1 MSDHHDMLMN
11 VGHTHDMLMNML
23 ATHML
28 NHLVGHM
35 LMHHYMYTT
44 TNQPMGLWPRLI
56 FYHHMYSRQLSRCS
70 MFHAGHYLDDKE
82 ICYLSTVIVT
92 ANVC

>member
-1 MSDHHDMLMN
+1 MVCIPTLGNLGIHI
-11 VGHTHDMLMNML
+11 G
-23 ATHML
+23 
-28 NHLVGHM
+28 
-35 LMHHYMYTT
+35 MHHAMSTQP
-44 TNQPMGLWPRLI
+44 NQPMGLWPRLI